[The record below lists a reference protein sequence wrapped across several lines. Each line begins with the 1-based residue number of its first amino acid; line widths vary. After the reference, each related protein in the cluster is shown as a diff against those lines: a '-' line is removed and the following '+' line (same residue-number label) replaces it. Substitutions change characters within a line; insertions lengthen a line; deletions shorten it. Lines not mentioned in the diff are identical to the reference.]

1 MSADQPAPQ
10 EADFALNVVIRSM
23 ETGLYVQRV
32 DQHPAYTASFEQA
45 LVLDYVSDQVPHL
58 IQDVRKHL
66 GHFWQAVPLRI
77 SDALETCDSCQGLF
91 GVPEIAFDGT
101 RFLCVRCRDARR
113 P

>member
-1 MSADQPAPQ
+1 MSADQSAPQ
-10 EADFALNVVIRSM
+10 EAEFALNVVIRSM

-77 SDALETCDSCQGLF
+77 SDALETCDHCQGLF

-101 RFLCVRCRDARR
+101 RFLCVRYHDARR